1 MKTILASLCL
11 LAVCVAMAAAPKK
24 TKVACVGNSI
34 TFGYT
39 LEDPKAES
47 YPSQLQLLLGRDFEV
62 GNFGKSG
69 ATLMNKGHRPYM
81 QTEEFRQAMDFA
93 GDIAVI
99 HLGINDTDPRNWP
112 NHRDSFVE
120 DYLSLIDS
128 LRSVNAACRVI
139 ICRLTPLSDR
149 HPRFE
154 SGTRDWHAQIQ
165 EAIEVVARRAAVQLV
180 DLHEPLYSHHYVLH
194 DAVHPDKEGA
204 AIMARTVYSAITGD
218 FGGLRM
224 PMIFSDNM
232 VLQRNR
238 PLKIQ
243 GTANVGDVVTVSI
256 GGQSHVA
263 TTEDDGRWSVT
274 LLPLAAGPRYSL
286 AVSTAA
292 RSLVYSNVLAGE
304 VWLCSGQ
311 SNMEFY
317 MRRCVT
323 AEEDIP
329 SAACDDIRLFDMKEN
344 WRTDEIKWS
353 PAALDSVNH
362 LQYFKEAKWEPCSPQ
377 TVERFSAVAYYFGKM
392 LQDSLKV
399 PVGLICNA
407 VGGSPAEAWVSRRA
421 LEREFP
427 AIMRGWPKND
437 FIQDW
442 VRKRAI
448 FNSQLSERKLQR
460 HPYEPAYLFECAI
473 EPLCQ
478 FPIAGAIWYQGES
491 NAHNVEAHEKLFPL
505 LVRSW
510 RDYWDDGNL
519 PFYFVQ
525 LSGINRPSWG
535 WFRNSELRLMR
546 SVDGVGMAVSSDLG
560 HPTDVHP
567 RDKKPVGERL
577 ARWALRDAYG
587 HLWLTPS
594 GPLFRSAVAR
604 GGAIFVQFDYGNGL
618 RSSDG
623 KPISTFEVAE
633 EEGLYREATAEVVGD
648 GLLRVSSP
656 DVPAPRYVRYA
667 WRPYTPQSNL
677 VNSDGLPAST
687 FRAEVPMSPLA
698 LSRAGLLSGFP
709 ARDRGYAK
717 GVSACFA
724 GLAGGRLVMAGG
736 CNFPGAEA
744 KDGGAKRFYRDVYAA
759 TLGADSILDWRR
771 VGELPRELAYGASVS
786 TAEGLVCIG
795 GTDGKVA
802 SDAVFRL
809 AFDARGRLTS
819 EALPSLPV
827 ASDNMSC
834 AVAGRLL
841 FVVGG
846 NRDGMPSNGVFC
858 LDLDNLSDGWT
869 RLPDFPGEPRLQAV
883 SVAMLDARGG
893 TSLFVWGGFAPP
905 VGGGE
910 ASLSVGG
917 CVYSSQSGRWMPV
930 PAPVGQ
936 EGGEVSLG
944 GGVAALLSNRYVICL
959 GGVDKDIFLNALRN
973 QAPDYLDHPAEWYK
987 FNRRILVYD
996 VRRAEWSQVA
1006 ESPLAAR
1013 AGATFVADGENLFLV
1028 GGELKPGVRTPTV
1041 ARLTICERPAPTP

>member
-1 MKTILASLCL
+1 MKSFLASLCL
-11 LAVCVAMAAAPKK
+11 LAACVAIAAAPKR

-39 LEDPKAES
+39 LEDPKTES
-47 YPSQLQLLLGRDFEV
+47 YPSQLQLLLGQGYEV

-69 ATLMNKGHRPYM
+69 ATLLNKGHRPYM

-93 GDIAVI
+93 GDIVVI

-112 NHRDSFVE
+112 NHRDSFVQ
-120 DYLSLIDS
+120 DYLALIDS
-128 LRSVNAACRVI
+128 LRSVNAACRVF

-149 HPRFE
+149 HHRFE

-165 EAIEVVARRAAVQLV
+165 EAIEVVARRAEVRLV

-232 VLQRNR
+232 VLQRDR

-243 GTANVGDVVTVSI
+243 GTANAGDVVTVSI
-256 GGQSHVA
+256 GGQAHVA
-263 TTEDDGRWSVT
+263 KTADDGLWSVT

-286 AVSTAA
+286 VVSTAE
-292 RSLVYSNVLAGE
+292 RRLVYSNVLAGE

-317 MRRCVT
+317 MRRCAT
-323 AEEDIP
+323 AEQDIP
-329 SAACDDIRLFDMKEN
+329 NAACDDIRLFDMKEN

-353 PAALDSVNH
+353 PQALDSVNH
-362 LQYFKEAKWEPCSPQ
+362 LQYFKEAKWAVCTPQ

-399 PVGLICNA
+399 PVGLVCNA

-437 FIQDW
+437 FIQEW
-442 VRKRAI
+442 VRNRAI
-448 FNSQLSERKLQR
+448 FNSQLSDRKLQR
-460 HPYEPAYLFECAI
+460 HPYEPAYLFECAV
-473 EPLCQ
+473 EPLRQ
-478 FPIAGAIWYQGES
+478 FPIAGVIWYQGES

-505 LVRSW
+505 LVGSW
-510 RDYWDDGNL
+510 RDYWDDDAL

-535 WFRNSELRLMR
+535 WFRDSELRLLR
-546 SVDGVGMAVSSDLG
+546 SVEGVGMAVSSDLG

-587 HLWLTPS
+587 HRWLTPS

-604 GGAIFVQFDYGNGL
+604 DGAIFVQFDYGDGL

-623 KPISTFEVAE
+623 RPISTFEVAE
-633 EEGLYREATAEVVGD
+633 EEGLYSEATAEVVGE

-656 DVPAPRYVRYA
+656 AVRAPRFVRYA
-667 WRPYTPQSNL
+667 WKPYTPQSNL

-698 LSRAGLLSGFP
+698 LADVCLMRGFP
-709 ARDRGYAK
+709 VRDRGYAK

-744 KDGGAKRFYRDVYAA
+744 KDGGAKRFYRDVYEAR
-759 TLGADSILDWRR
+759 LGVDSVLAWRR
-771 VGELPRELAYGASVS
+771 VGELPRELAYGVSVS

-795 GTDGKVA
+795 GTDGNAA

-809 AFDARGRLTS
+809 AFDAKGRLQVET
-819 EALPSLPV
+819 LPSLPV
-827 ASDNMSC
+827 ALDNMSG

-846 NRDGMPSNGVFC
+846 NRAGVPSNGVLC
-858 LDLDNLSDGWT
+858 LDLDNLADGWR
-869 RLPDFPGEPRLQAV
+869 RLPDFPGEPRLQ
-883 SVAMLDARGG
+883 SVAAATRDAGGG
-893 TSLFVWGGFAPP
+893 TSLYVWGGFAPS
-905 VGGGE
+905 VGDVE

-917 CVYSSQSGRWMPV
+917 YAYSSRSGRWVSVPV
-930 PAPVGQ
+930 PVGQ
-936 EGGEVSLG
+936 GGDEVSLG
-944 GGVAALLSNRYVICL
+944 GGAAAVLSNRYVVCL
-959 GGVDKDIFLNALRN
+959 GGVDKDIFLNALRSP
-973 QAPDYLDHPAEWYK
+973 APDYLAHPAEWYR

-996 VRRAEWSQVA
+996 IRRAEWRQVA

-1013 AGATFVADGENLFLV
+1013 AGAALVADGENLLLV

-1041 ARLTICERPAPTP
+1041 ARFAIRERPAPTP

>member
-1 MKTILASLCL
+1 MKSFLASLCL
-11 LAVCVAMAAAPKK
+11 LAVCAASFAASAKI
-24 TKVACVGNSI
+24 KVACVGNSI

-39 LEDPKAES
+39 LDDPKTES
-47 YPSQLQLLLGRDFEV
+47 YPSQLRLLLGPGYEI

-99 HLGINDTDPRNWP
+99 HLGINDTDPRDWP
-112 NHRDSFVE
+112 NHRDSFVR

-128 LRSVNAACRVI
+128 LRSVNAGCRVI

-149 HPRFE
+149 HWRFE

-180 DLHEPLYSHHYVLH
+180 DLHEPLYRHHYVLH

-232 VLQRNR
+232 VLLRDR
-238 PLKIQ
+238 PLTIR
-243 GTANVGDVVTVSI
+243 GTANAGDAVTVSI
-256 GGQSHVA
+256 GAQSHVA
-263 TTEDDGRWSVT
+263 KAAADGQWSVT
-274 LLPLAAGPRYSL
+274 LLPLAAGPKYTLS
-286 AVSTAA
+286 VSTPA
-292 RSLVYSNVLAGE
+292 RTLTYSNVLAGE

-323 AEEDIP
+323 AAEDIP
-329 SAACDDIRLFDMKEN
+329 NAASDDIRLFDMKEN
-344 WRTDEIKWS
+344 WRTDEVKWS
-353 PAALDSVNH
+353 PSALDSVNH
-362 LQYFKEAKWEPCSPQ
+362 LQYFKEARWTACTPQ

-407 VGGSPAEAWVSRRA
+407 VGGSPSEAWVSRKA
-421 LEREFP
+421 LEYEFP

-437 FIQDW
+437 FIQEW

-448 FNSQLSERKLQR
+448 FNSQLSDRKLQR

-473 EPLCQ
+473 EPLRQ

-510 RDYWDDGNL
+510 RDYWDNDQL

-535 WFRNSELRLMR
+535 WFRDSELRLLR
-546 SVDGVGMAVSSDLG
+546 SVEGVGMAVSSDLG

-577 ARWALRDAYG
+577 ARWALRDTYG
-587 HLWLTPS
+587 HSWLTPS

-604 GGAIFVQFDYGNGL
+604 DGAVYVLFDYGHGL
-618 RSSDG
+618 RGGDG

-633 EEGLYREATAEVVGD
+633 EEGLYSEANVEVVGE

-687 FRAEVPMSPLA
+687 FRAEVPAPPVA
-698 LSRAGLLSGFP
+698 LVGAGLLQGFP
-709 ARDRGYAK
+709 ARDKGYAR
-717 GVSACFA
+717 GVAACFA

-736 CNFPGAEA
+736 CNFPKAEA
-744 KDGGAKRFYRDVYAA
+744 KDGGEKRFYRDVYAA
-759 TLGADSILDWRR
+759 RLGVDSVLDWRR
-771 VGELPRELAYGASVS
+771 VGALPRKLAYGVSVS

-795 GTDGKVA
+795 GTDGKSA

-809 AFDARGRLTS
+809 AFDAKGKLTS

-827 ASDNMSC
+827 ALDNMSGV
-834 AVAGRLL
+834 AAGRRV

-846 NRDGMPSNGVFC
+846 NSGGVPSNGVYC
-858 LDLDNLSDGWT
+858 LDLDSLAAGWQ
-869 RLPDFPGEPRLQAV
+869 RLPDFPGAPRLQ
-883 SVAMLDARGG
+883 SVCAATLCAGG
-893 TSLFVWGGFAPP
+893 GFSLFVWGGFAPS
-905 VGGGE
+905 VGGSV

-917 CVYSSQSGRWMPV
+917 LAYSSSSGRWSPV

-936 EGGEVSLG
+936 DGDEVSLG
-944 GGVAALLSNRYVICL
+944 GGVAAVLSNRYVVCL

-973 QAPDYLDHPAEWYK
+973 QAPDYLAHPAEWYR
-987 FNRRILVYD
+987 FNRRLLVYD
-996 VRRAEWSQVA
+996 VRRAEWAQVA

-1013 AGATFVADGENLFLV
+1013 AGATLVADGDVLLLV

-1041 ARLTICERPAPTP
+1041 ARFAVQGRRAPTP